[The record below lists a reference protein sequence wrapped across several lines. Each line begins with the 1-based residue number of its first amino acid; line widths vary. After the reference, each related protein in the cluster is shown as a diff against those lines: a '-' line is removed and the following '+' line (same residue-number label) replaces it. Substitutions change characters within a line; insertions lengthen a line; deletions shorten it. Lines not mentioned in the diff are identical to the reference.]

1 MEENHDHGHGHEH
14 EQDEINK
21 DPYHRLLETPFLETS
36 AESIAKSKLHLRWK
50 SKEEM
55 GATTDDYSTITT

>member
-1 MEENHDHGHGHEH
+1 MEENHDHGHEHGHEH
-14 EQDEINK
+14 EEEINK
-21 DPYHRLLETPFLETS
+21 DPYHQLLETPFLETS

-55 GATTDDYSTITT
+55 GATDDYSTITT